1 MIESEN
7 DPMNDPLLVFFNGGQ
22 GLSSVQKAF
31 EGLGPV
37 SWSPDGFI
45 AVKASWV

>member
-1 MIESEN
+1 MHYLLIESEN
-7 DPMNDPLLVFFNGGQ
+7 DPINDPLFVFFNGGQ

-37 SWSPDGFI
+37 RWSPEGF
-45 AVKASWV
+45 